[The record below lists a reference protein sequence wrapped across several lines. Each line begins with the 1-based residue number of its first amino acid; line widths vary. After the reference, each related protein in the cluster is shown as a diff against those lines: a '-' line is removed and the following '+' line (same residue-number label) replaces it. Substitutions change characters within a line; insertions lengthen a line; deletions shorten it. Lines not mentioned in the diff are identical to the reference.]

1 MDNNEILFTPAA
13 LLDFLRQIDELADYD
28 INVFDNEEFALITI
42 GDSQYQ
48 IDFSNAEPV
57 EVPEEVVD
65 EVTDIVEET
74 YEELGAEGEVE
85 FHDVNDVDITE
96 DGEIEEVV
104 EGGVIKELLKTLAV
118 GGMVRLTGKVL
129 GKDVADSLLKK

>member
-1 MDNNEILFTPAA
+1 MENNEILFTPAA

-42 GDSQYQ
+42 GDSQYR
-48 IDFSNAEPV
+48 IDFKNAESI

-74 YEELGAEGEVE
+74 YDELGAEGVE
-85 FHDVNDVDITE
+85 LHDVKDVAITE
-96 DGEIEEVV
+96 DGNVEEVV

-129 GKDVADSLLKK
+129 GDDFKG

>member
-42 GDSQYQ
+42 GDSQYR
-48 IDFSNAEPV
+48 IDFKNAEPI

-65 EVTDIVEET
+65 EVTDIVEDT
-74 YEELGAEGEVE
+74 YDELGAEGVE
-85 FHDVNDVDITE
+85 
-96 DGEIEEVV
+96 
-104 EGGVIKELLKTLAV
+104 L
-118 GGMVRLTGKVL
+118 
-129 GKDVADSLLKK
+129 

>member
-1 MDNNEILFTPAA
+1 MENNEILFTPAA

-42 GDSQYQ
+42 GDSQYR
-48 IDFSNAEPV
+48 IDFKNAEPI
-57 EVPEEVVD
+57 EVPEEVVE
-65 EVTDIVEET
+65 EVTDIVEDT
-74 YEELGAEGEVE
+74 YDELGAEGVE
-85 FHDVNDVDITE
+85 LHDVKDVAITE
-96 DGEIEEVV
+96 DGNVEEVV

-129 GKDVADSLLKK
+129 GDDFKG

>member
-1 MDNNEILFTPAA
+1 MNNEILFTPAA

-48 IDFSNAEPV
+48 IDFGNAQSV
-57 EVPEEVVD
+57 EVPEEAIE

-74 YEELGAEGEVE
+74 YEELGAEGEIE
-85 FHDVNDVDITE
+85 LHDVNDVAISE
-96 DGEIEEVV
+96 NGEVEEVV

-118 GGMVRLTGKVL
+118 GGMVRLTGKIM
-129 GKDVADSLLKK
+129 GDDFKG